1 MSHECTRCGACC
13 VAPDIAALDKPLGVR
28 CRHLTAENLCAIYER
43 RPEICRA
50 YRADELCERIQA
62 PTLEER
68 AAKYLELF
76 QLTEEA
82 ARASRHSSMRSARSE
97 LPTQPRSQDG
107 RQEEPGDR
115 PHVDARVQ

>member
-1 MSHECTRCGACC
+1 VSIECTRCGTCC

-28 CRHLTAENLCAIYER
+28 CRHLTADNLCAIYER

-50 YRADELCERIQA
+50 YRPDELCQRIQA

-68 AAKYLELF
+68 AARYLEIF
-76 QLTEEA
+76 QLSDEA
-82 ARASRHSSMRSARSE
+82 ARASRHSSMRSARREPSPPTRSPDASE
-97 LPTQPRSQDG
+97 
-107 RQEEPGDR
+107 EEPGDR